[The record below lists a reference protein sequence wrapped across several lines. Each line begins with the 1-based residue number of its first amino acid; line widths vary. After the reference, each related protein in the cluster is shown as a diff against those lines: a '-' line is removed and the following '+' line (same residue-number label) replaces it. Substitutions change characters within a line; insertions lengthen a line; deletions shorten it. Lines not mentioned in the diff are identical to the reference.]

1 MTDFA
6 VIKPL
11 TSIITPNTTVT
22 STFGGNKLIKLTH
35 TGSVTSYHIVTCKY
49 ANNDTKWT
57 IILTGGQD
65 IILEKDPTDQI
76 TTNAADTSVSGVAI
90 AYRN

>member
-35 TGSVTSYHIVTCKY
+35 TGAVTTRHIITCNY
-49 ANNDTKWT
+49 ANNDTRWT
-57 IILTGGQD
+57 IALTGGQD

-76 TTNAADTSVSGVAI
+76 TSNATDTTVSGVAI

>member
-1 MTDFA
+1 MTDFVA
-6 VIKPL
+6 VKPL
-11 TSIITPNTTVT
+11 SSIITPNTTVT

-35 TGSVTSYHIVTCKY
+35 TSASTSYSIVTCKY

-57 IILTGGQD
+57 IALTGGQD
-65 IILEKDPTDQI
+65 IVLEKDPTDQI
-76 TTNAADTSVSGVAI
+76 TTNAADTSISGVAI

>member
-6 VIKPL
+6 AIKPL

-35 TGSVTSYHIVTCKY
+35 TGAITAYHLVTCKY

-57 IILTGGQD
+57 ITLTGGQD

-76 TTNAADTSVSGVAI
+76 TSGATDVTLSGVAI

>member
-1 MTDFA
+1 MTDF
-6 VIKPL
+6 VVVKPL
-11 TSIITPNTTVT
+11 SSVVTPNTSVT

-35 TGSVTSYHIVTCKY
+35 SGTVTTYHIITCKY

-57 IILTGGQD
+57 IALTGGQD
-65 IILEKDPTDQI
+65 IVLEKDPTDQI
-76 TTNAADTSVSGVAI
+76 TSNNADTSVSGVAI

>member
-1 MTDFA
+1 MTDF
-6 VIKPL
+6 VVVKPL
-11 TSIITPNTTVT
+11 SSVVTPNTSVT

-35 TGSVTSYHIVTCKY
+35 NGTVTTNHIITCKY

-57 IILTGGQD
+57 IALTGGQD
-65 IILEKDPTDQI
+65 IVLEKDPTDQI
-76 TTNAADTSVSGVAI
+76 TSNNADTTVSGVAI

>member
-1 MTDFA
+1 MTDFVA
-6 VIKPL
+6 VKPL

-22 STFGGNKLIKLTH
+22 STFGGNKLIKLNFSQT
-35 TGSVTSYHIVTCKY
+35 TSNYAVITCKY

-57 IILTGGQD
+57 IAITGGQD
-65 IILEKDPTDQI
+65 IVLEKDPTDQI
-76 TTNAADTSVSGVAI
+76 TTNASDTSVSGFAI